1 MVKQIIHISVLFFIP
16 LVGYAQ
22 QGCTDPLANNYMPS
36 ATINDGSCEY
46 DLTNHTMNFVA
57 DLVSPT
63 LNENS
68 GIIFF
73 NGHLFTINDGGNSNS
88 IFEMDT
94 LGTII
99 REITVTNAVNVDWEG
114 IGQNSQS
121 VFIGD
126 FGNNSGSREDLCIYE
141 ISKQDIE
148 DSQVTEVSAIRRS
161 FKFEDQ
167 LDFNWAS
174 NAHNFDCEALIS
186 TEDSIYLF
194 SKNWLNE
201 ETKLYKLP
209 LAWSDTAVAILS
221 TGFNVD
227 GLVTDATFDPISE
240 RVMLLG
246 YKNNGGNL
254 YSSFIWILWD
264 YQDSFFFS
272 GNKRRVEIGSM
283 FTLGQTEGI
292 TLYNGTNGYVSSEQI
307 SSVITIPPKLFK
319 FDFSQYFEQES
330 LETHHIEYPQP
341 ALVYPNPGHS
351 SIMILGKTGSYS
363 IYEYPN
369 MRLVLS
375 GNKGSDKIDISTL
388 NTGTYLVE
396 IDGLFY
402 KIKKG
407 Q

>member
-16 LVGYAQ
+16 LVCYTQ
-22 QGCTDPLANNYMPS
+22 QGCTDPLANNYIPS

-148 DSQVTEVSAIRRS
+148 DSQVT
-161 FKFEDQ
+161 
-167 LDFNWAS
+167 
-174 NAHNFDCEALIS
+174 AL
-186 TEDSIYLF
+186 
-194 SKNWLNE
+194 
-201 ETKLYKLP
+201 
-209 LAWSDTAVAILS
+209 
-221 TGFNVD
+221 
-227 GLVTDATFDPISE
+227 
-240 RVMLLG
+240 
-246 YKNNGGNL
+246 
-254 YSSFIWILWD
+254 
-264 YQDSFFFS
+264 
-272 GNKRRVEIGSM
+272 
-283 FTLGQTEGI
+283 
-292 TLYNGTNGYVSSEQI
+292 
-307 SSVITIPPKLFK
+307 
-319 FDFSQYFEQES
+319 
-330 LETHHIEYPQP
+330 
-341 ALVYPNPGHS
+341 LVY
-351 SIMILGKTGSYS
+351 L
-363 IYEYPN
+363 
-369 MRLVLS
+369 L
-375 GNKGSDKIDISTL
+375 
-388 NTGTYLVE
+388 
-396 IDGLFY
+396 
-402 KIKKG
+402 